1 MAAERFFNS
10 ELEDGVK
17 KQYAGIG
24 EMKIAHNPGLLMVMG
39 IGSCI
44 ALALYDKYVKVGGM
58 AHIMLPDSR
67 GGRKAKK
74 SCKFADE
81 AVLILLEEMLRHD
94 AKKMQI
100 VAKIAGGASMFSVM
114 DTLQIGEKNAAVVKE
129 MLIEEGIKLVAEDVG
144 GNYARSVILDTCT
157 GEFTVKAKGGV
168 KNL

>member
-1 MAAERFFNS
+1 MAAERFNP
-10 ELEDGVK
+10 ELEDEVE

-24 EMKIAHNPGLLMVMG
+24 EMKIAHNPGLLIVMG

-44 ALALYDKYVKVGGM
+44 ALALYDGYVKVGGI

-67 GGRKAKK
+67 GGRRTKK
-74 SCKFADE
+74 SCKFADV

-94 AKKMQI
+94 AKKKQI

-114 DTLQIGEKNAAVVKE
+114 DTLQIGEKNAIVVKE
-129 MLIEEGIKLVAEDVG
+129 ALKEEGIKLVAEDIG

-157 GEFTVKAKGGV
+157 GELTVKAKGGV
-168 KNL
+168 KSI

>member
-1 MAAERFFNS
+1 MAAGRFNS
-10 ELEDGVK
+10 ELEDDGE

-24 EMKIAHNPGLLMVMG
+24 EMKIAHNPGLLIVMG

-44 ALALYDKYVKVGGM
+44 ALALYDRYVKVGGI

-67 GGRKAKK
+67 NSRITKN
-74 SCKFADE
+74 SCCKFADV
-81 AVLILLEEMLRHD
+81 AVPVLLEEMERHK
-94 AKKMQI
+94 AEKKQI

-129 MLIEEGIKLVAEDVG
+129 ALKEEGIKLVAEDVG
-144 GNYARSVILDTCT
+144 GNYARSVILDTRT

-168 KNL
+168 KTI